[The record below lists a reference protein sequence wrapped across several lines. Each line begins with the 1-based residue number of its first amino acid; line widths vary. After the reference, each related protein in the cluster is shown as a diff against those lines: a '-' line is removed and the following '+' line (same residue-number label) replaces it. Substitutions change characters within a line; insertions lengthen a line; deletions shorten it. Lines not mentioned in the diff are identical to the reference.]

1 MGKQT
6 QALVQQLDAA
16 CRSVDDLALAT
27 EEAFFTRPDAA
38 IITSFPGLSVMSG
51 ARVLAEVGDD
61 RERFADARALK
72 AYAGAAPVT
81 RSSGR
86 SHVVVAR
93 AVKNQR
99 LASVDYMSAFA
110 AHRSAEPREH
120 YDRRRAG
127 GERHTQP
134 CETCSTSSWTV
145 STTACESA
153 RIAPQ
158 SGPSPCPSHPRPD
171 QR

>member
-16 CRSVDDLALAT
+16 CRSVDYLALAT

-72 AYAGAAPVT
+72 AYAGAAPNPEL
-81 RSSGR
+81 RPQPRCGR
-86 SHVVVAR
+86 
-93 AVKNQR
+93 QR